1 MSRTPIHRFTN
12 RFFYHGLLAGSL
24 LKERVLQ
31 RQAQALEA
39 ARRDAESA
47 NQAKSVFLA
56 NMSHELR
63 TPLNSVIGFSRLLS
77 KRASDRLSEREL
89 EQVAAI
95 QRNGERLLR
104 LVSEILDLSKVE
116 AGAAWSSTSSTRI

>member
-1 MSRTPIHRFTN
+1 
-12 RFFYHGLLAGSL
+12 
-24 LKERVLQ
+24 
-31 RQAQALEA
+31 
-39 ARRDAESA
+39 
-47 NQAKSVFLA
+47 
-56 NMSHELR
+56 
-63 TPLNSVIGFSRLLS
+63 VIGFSRLLS